1 VFKTKKEPC
10 IRVNI
15 RELDRVP
22 VTKCLPY
29 IYLANGFCYTNLA
42 YSKETCVLYTIDI
55 WDDII
60 VLEPAVMFYILYD
73 CVTVTCNVMLN
84 PNPKF
89 KDKKKLKNK
98 IK

>member
-1 VFKTKKEPC
+1 MFKTKKEPC

-42 YSKETCVLYTIDI
+42 YCHG
-55 WDDII
+55 
-60 VLEPAVMFYILYD
+60 
-73 CVTVTCNVMLN
+73 ML
-84 PNPKF
+84 KH
-89 KDKKKLKNK
+89 
-98 IK
+98 